1 MSHDDPGM
9 ENNDKIAE
17 IASLEERLQVL
28 RVEHKALDQSLRE
41 IEKHLSLTPQEQQ
54 EVARIKKQKL
64 HKKDEISRIEGLL
77 AQMKKQSPADI

>member
-9 ENNDKIAE
+9 ENQDKIAE
-17 IASLEERLQVL
+17 VASIEERLAVL

-64 HKKDEISRIEGLL
+64 HKKDEISRIESML
-77 AQMKKQSPADI
+77 AQMKNQLPANT